1 MTDIQK
7 ENKSGGKVPNNP
19 KQIPNLRF
27 PEFEGEWEVK
37 KLGEI
42 ATFSKGKG
50 ISKSE
55 IEENGITECIR
66 YGELYTHYREV
77 INEIKSRTNVDK
89 SALVL
94 SEENDVIIPASGETT
109 IDIATASC
117 VLKPGIAL
125 GGDLNIIKSKND
137 GVFLSYYL
145 NSKKKMKIANL
156 AQGISVVHLY
166 SSQLASLSLSLPTN
180 QEQEKISTFLAK
192 ISERIDCSIKILEQL
207 ETLIKNVSEKIFS
220 QNIKFK
226 KFEKKWEVKTLG
238 EILIEINERTINS
251 NQYRVLSS
259 TAKGLFYQSDYF
271 KKEVASKDNAGY
283 KILKINQLVFSP
295 QNLWLG
301 NINVNTT
308 YEIGIVSPS
317 YKVFSFN
324 EKAIVSYCKYFLK
337 SSKMMFEYEQCSEQG
352 ASIVRRNLNMDLF
365 LNIPILLP
373 KLEEQIQISSFL
385 TKIDQKIQ
393 TEKAILEQLEIQ
405 KKYLLQQMFV

>member
-1 MTDIQK
+1 M
-7 ENKSGGKVPNNP
+7 
-19 KQIPNLRF
+19 
-27 PEFEGEWEVK
+27 K
-37 KLGEI
+37 KLGEVCEI
-42 ATFSKGKG
+42 NPKNEILPSSFVYIDLESVANGQLLKEDF
-50 ISKSE
+50 ISK
-55 IEENGITECIR
+55 
-66 YGELYTHYREV
+66 
-77 INEIKSRTNVDK
+77 NEAPSR
-89 SALVL
+89 AQRVL
-94 SEENDVIIPASGETT
+94 
-109 IDIATASC
+109 
-117 VLKPGIAL
+117 
-125 GGDLNIIKSKND
+125 SKND
-137 GVFLSYYL
+137 VLFQMVRPYQKNNLFFYKEGTYVASTGYAQIRTKQNPRFIFQYLHNQRFVDNIIERCTGTSYPAI
-145 NSKKKMKIANL
+145 NSTDLGNIQIN
-156 AQGISVVHLY
+156 Y
-166 SSQLASLSLSLPTN
+166 PSLS
-180 QEQEKISTFLAK
+180 EQEKISSFLSLIDEK
-192 ISERIDCSIKILEQL
+192 IQTQNKIIEQL
-207 ETLIKNVSEKIFS
+207 ETLIKGLSENLFS
-220 QNIKFK
+220 QKIRFK

-271 KKEVASKDNAGY
+271 NKEVASKDNAGY

>member
-1 MTDIQK
+1 M
-7 ENKSGGKVPNNP
+7 
-19 KQIPNLRF
+19 RF
-27 PEFEGEWEVK
+27 PSFYGDWEVK
-37 KLGEI
+37 KLGEVADKI
-42 ATFSKGKG
+42 TDGTHDTPKPVEDGVPFLTAIHVKDGSIDYENCYYLEQDVHNNIYKRCNPEKGDLLIVNIGAGTATCALNIVNYEFSLK
-50 ISKSE
+50 
-55 IEENGITECIR
+55 
-66 YGELYTHYREV
+66 
-77 INEIKSRTNVDK
+77 NV
-89 SALVL
+89 ALVKPNK
-94 SEENDVIIPASGETT
+94 SIIDGRFLAQVQRKNSTKIFNQLTSGG
-109 IDIATASC
+109 AQ
-117 VLKPGIAL
+117 P
-125 GGDLNIIKSKND
+125 
-137 GVFLSYYL
+137 FLSL
-145 NSKKKMKIANL
+145 KEIGRLPIKFPSLPEQKK
-156 AQGISVVHLY
+156 IS
-166 SSQLASLSLSLPTN
+166 SFLSL
-180 QEQEKISTFLAK
+180 ID
-192 ISERIDCSIKILEQL
+192 ERIQTQIKIIEQL
-207 ETLIKNVSEKIFS
+207 ETLIKGLSENLFS
-220 QNIKFK
+220 QKIRFK

-271 KKEVASKDNAGY
+271 NKEVASKDNAGY

>member
-1 MTDIQK
+1 M
-7 ENKSGGKVPNNP
+7 V
-19 KQIPNLRF
+19 PNLRF
-27 PEFEGEWEVK
+27 PGFEDAWEVK
-37 KLGEI
+37 KLGEV
-42 ATFSKGKG
+42 ATNFMYGMNTAATVYDG
-50 ISKSE
+50 
-55 IEENGITECIR
+55 ENQYIRITDIDER
-66 YGELYTHYREV
+66 TRLFTPNPLSSPDGELEDKYLLEKGDILFARTGASV
-77 INEIKSRTNVDK
+77 GKSYLYSEKDGKIFFAGFLIRLNVK
-89 SALVL
+89 TENPYFIFSQTLTEKYQKWVL
-94 SEENDVIIPASGETT
+94 TMSMRSGQ
-109 IDIATASC
+109 
-117 VLKPGIAL
+117 PGINAEEYKL
-125 GGDLNIIKSKND
+125 
-137 GVFLSYYL
+137 LSIVIP
-145 NSKKKMKIANL
+145 SI
-156 AQGISVVHLY
+156 
-166 SSQLASLSLSLPTN
+166 
-180 QEQEKISTFLAK
+180 QEQEKISSFLLL
-192 ISERIDCSIKILEQL
+192 IDERIQTQNKIIEQL

-271 KKEVASKDNAGY
+271 NKEVASKDNAGY

>member
-1 MTDIQK
+1 M
-7 ENKSGGKVPNNP
+7 
-19 KQIPNLRF
+19 RF
-27 PEFEGEWEVK
+27 PGFEDAWEVK
-37 KLGEI
+37 KLGEV
-42 ATFSKGKG
+42 ATNFMYGMNTAATVYDG
-50 ISKSE
+50 
-55 IEENGITECIR
+55 ENQYIRITDIDER
-66 YGELYTHYREV
+66 TRLFTPNPLSSPDGELEDKYLLEKGDILFARTGASV
-77 INEIKSRTNVDK
+77 GKSYLYSEKDGKIFFAGFLIRLNVK
-89 SALVL
+89 TENPYFIFSQTLTEKYQKWVL
-94 SEENDVIIPASGETT
+94 TMSMRSGQ
-109 IDIATASC
+109 
-117 VLKPGIAL
+117 PGINAEEYKL
-125 GGDLNIIKSKND
+125 
-137 GVFLSYYL
+137 LSIVIP
-145 NSKKKMKIANL
+145 SI
-156 AQGISVVHLY
+156 
-166 SSQLASLSLSLPTN
+166 
-180 QEQEKISTFLAK
+180 QEQEKISSFLLL
-192 ISERIDCSIKILEQL
+192 IDERIQTQNKIIEQL

-271 KKEVASKDNAGY
+271 NKEVASKDNAGY

>member
-1 MTDIQK
+1 M
-7 ENKSGGKVPNNP
+7 
-19 KQIPNLRF
+19 RF
-27 PEFEGEWEVK
+27 PSFEGEWEVK

-42 ATFSKGKG
+42 STNKSKKYNPNNETNFIKCIELEHLSSETGQLLGFVDGSQSGSIKNVFQKGDVLFGKLRPYLKKYYQPNFDG
-50 ISKSE
+50 VCSSE
-55 IEENGITECIR
+55 IWVLNGKEILNDFLYYLIQTNSFVDLANQSSGSKMPRADWSILENG
-66 YGELYTHYREV
+66 LFSFP
-77 INEIKSRTNVDK
+77 N
-89 SALVL
+89 
-94 SEENDVIIPASGETT
+94 SEEQQKIAS
-109 IDIATASC
+109 
-117 VLKPGIAL
+117 
-125 GGDLNIIKSKND
+125 
-137 GVFLSYYL
+137 FLSL
-145 NSKKKMKIANL
+145 ID
-156 AQGISVVHLY
+156 
-166 SSQLASLSLSLPTN
+166 
-180 QEQEKISTFLAK
+180 
-192 ISERIDCSIKILEQL
+192 ERIQTQIKIIEQL
-207 ETLIKNVSEKIFS
+207 ETLIKGLSENLFS
-220 QNIKFK
+220 QKIRFK

-271 KKEVASKDNAGY
+271 NKEVASKDNAGY

-393 TEKAILEQLEIQ
+393 TEKAILEQLEMQ

>member
-7 ENKSGGKVPNNP
+7 ENKSGGKVPN
-19 KQIPNLRF
+19 LRF
-27 PEFEGEWEVK
+27 PGFEDAWEVK
-37 KLGEI
+37 KLGEVATNFMYGMNTAATVYDGENQYIRITDIDERTRLFTPNPLSSPDGELEDKYLLEKGDILFARTGASVGKSYLYSEKDGKIFFAGFLIRLNVKTENPYFIFSQTLTEKYQKWVLTMSMRSGQPGINAEEYKLLPI
-42 ATFSKGKG
+42 ALPSFEEQ
-50 ISKSE
+50 SE
-55 IEENGITECIR
+55 I
-66 YGELYTHYREV
+66 
-77 INEIKSRTNVDK
+77 
-89 SALVL
+89 AF
-94 SEENDVIIPASGETT
+94 
-109 IDIATASC
+109 
-117 VLKPGIAL
+117 
-125 GGDLNIIKSKND
+125 
-137 GVFLSYYL
+137 FLS
-145 NSKKKMKIANL
+145 KID
-156 AQGISVVHLY
+156 
-166 SSQLASLSLSLPTN
+166 
-180 QEQEKISTFLAK
+180 
-192 ISERIDCSIKILEQL
+192 ERIQTQSKIIEQL
-207 ETLIKNVSEKIFS
+207 ETLIKGLSENLFS
-220 QNIKFK
+220 QKIRFK

-271 KKEVASKDNAGY
+271 NKEVASKDNAGY